1 MKIWAFRFAATL
13 LLALTVSPAPARAD
27 LFVSSSFN
35 DSVKE
40 YNGNTGAFVTDFVP
54 SGSGGLDRP
63 EGLVFGPN
71 GNLFVSSY
79 LTSSVL
85 EYNGTTGAFVTA
97 FVPQQSGGLT
107 GPVGLA
113 FGPNGNLFVSNF
125 VSGSFGSVLEYNGAT
140 GAFVT
145 AFVSPLSGGLA
156 GPTYLAFSPGAP
168 VSSVPEPA
176 SLFLFGSGLVGLV
189 GLVRWRNRSHR

>member
-1 MKIWAFRFAATL
+1 MGRPGGSVAASGRRGAGG
-13 LLALTVSPAPARAD
+13 LLAL
-27 LFVSSSFN
+27 
-35 DSVKE
+35 
-40 YNGNTGAFVTDFVP
+40 GGWP
-54 SGSGGLDRP
+54 SGRTGTFFGGDWQSRGGVP
-63 EGLVFGPN
+63 FAN
-71 GNLFVSSY
+71 
-79 LTSSVL
+79 SVL
-85 EYNGTTGAFVTA
+85 EYNGT
-97 FVPQQSGGLT
+97 
-107 GPVGLA
+107 
-113 FGPNGNLFVSNF
+113 
-125 VSGSFGSVLEYNGAT
+125 T

>member
-35 DSVKE
+35 DSVKQ
-40 YNGNTGAFVTDFVP
+40 
-54 SGSGGLDRP
+54 
-63 EGLVFGPN
+63 
-71 GNLFVSSY
+71 
-79 LTSSVL
+79 
-85 EYNGTTGAFVTA
+85 YNGTTGAFVTA
-97 FVPQQSGGLT
+97 FVPTGSGGLLDNT
-107 GPVGLA
+107 GLI
-113 FGPNGNLFVSNF
+113 FGPNGNLFVS
-125 VSGSFGSVLEYNGAT
+125 SITRQVLEYSGTT